1 MWEDRW
7 IGSSPAIKPTSTRII
22 PIRYMQLVKPDMCV
36 SELMTIPGKEWNRE
50 AVEAI
55 FTAETSEKIL
65 AINPQGSAGND
76 IYAWDY
82 THTGFYT
89 VKSGYWVQRNFINT
103 DQAAKKVNQP
113 SLDELYQQIWKL
125 QTSPKSDISYGN
137 ASATLCQL
145 QQICITDT
153 LLKMAVAGDVERA
166 ARQ

>member
-1 MWEDRW
+1 MV
-7 IGSSPAIKPTSTRII
+7 
-22 PIRYMQLVKPDMCV
+22 PIRYRQLVKPDTCV

-89 VKSGYWVQRNFINT
+89 AKSGYWVQRNFINT

-113 SLDELYQQIWKL
+113 SPDELYQQIWKL
-125 QTSPKSDISYGN
+125 QTSPKIRHFLWKCISDS
-137 ASATLCQL
+137 LP
-145 QQICITDT
+145 
-153 LLKMAVAGDVERA
+153 A
-166 ARQ
+166 AANMHYRHIAKDGSCGRC